1 MAGSSNKHLV
11 HRVFST
17 RNSMSFVAIKMGRQ
31 QSGPRWTGARWR
43 GSGRNFFRIG
53 PKTGDL
59 APGSIRE
66 VDHYPGPRERGSAL
80 LLVLFTIIL
89 LSGLIT
95 ATVGFLK
102 NDVDEYGARNKEFRA
117 RQLAESGLAFG
128 IHPMVNN
135 EDRSLLEQKAEDGGM
150 FRVSIASESTR
161 LNINVLLQSGHEDLL
176 ESLFARWGVAAKSAK
191 VAVEGMH
198 KYLSS
203 SGRVQTIQATNQGA
217 QFEAEFRTVEEMS
230 LVPEFAAVM
239 EKQPEWVNFFTVWG
253 DGKLDVN
260 LADADMVE
268 LVTGVSPATAKEFV
282 KYRWGPDGKPFTLDD
297 RVYNSM
303 DEVRAALGMS
313 PQQFSLVQDLLS
325 LKSAV
330 DRIES
335 TGIIAGYQKT
345 IAAIVSRNTTPIR
358 YFAWQER

>member
-1 MAGSSNKHLV
+1 M
-11 HRVFST
+11 F
-17 RNSMSFVAIKMGRQ
+17 FVVYNRA
-31 QSGPRWTGARWR
+31 SG
-43 GSGRNFFRIG
+43 
-53 PKTGDL
+53 K
-59 APGSIRE
+59 
-66 VDHYPGPRERGSAL
+66 RGSAL

-128 IHPMVNN
+128 VHPLVNN
-135 EDRSLLEQKAEDGGM
+135 EDRALLEQKARDGGM
-150 FRVSIASESTR
+150 FSVMIVSESTR
-161 LNINVLLQSGHEDLL
+161 LNMNVLLQSGREDLL
-176 ESLFARWGVAAKSAK
+176 ERLFERWGVAPKSAK
-191 VAVEGMH
+191 AAVDGMH
-198 KYLSS
+198 KYLSNPS
-203 SGRVQTIQATNQGA
+203 LLQTIQATDQGA
-217 QFEAEFRTVEEMS
+217 QFEAAFRSVEEMS

-239 EKQPEWVNFFTVWG
+239 EKQPDWANFFTVWG
-253 DGKLDVN
+253 DGKIDVN
-260 LADADMVE
+260 LADADMIE

-282 KYRWGPDGKPFTLDD
+282 AYRWGPDGKPFTLDD

-313 PQQFSLVQDLLS
+313 PQQFTLVQDLLS

-335 TGIIAGYQKT
+335 TGIIAGYKKT
-345 IAAIVSRNTTPIR
+345 IAVIVNRTTTPIH
-358 YFAWQER
+358 YFAWQEK

>member
-1 MAGSSNKHLV
+1 MSCP
-11 HRVFST
+11 
-17 RNSMSFVAIKMGRQ
+17 RNYMSVVAIKMGRR
-31 QSGPRWTGARWR
+31 QSGPNRTGARWR
-43 GSGRNFFRIG
+43 GFGRNFFRIR

-59 APGSIRE
+59 PQGSIRE
-66 VDHYPGPRERGSAL
+66 VDHYPGPCEQGSAL

-102 NDVDEYGARNKEFRA
+102 NDVDEYGARNKGFRA

-135 EDRSLLEQKAEDGGM
+135 EDRSLLEQKAEDGGI
-150 FRVSIASESTR
+150 FRVSIVSESTR
-161 LNINVLLQSGHEDLL
+161 LNVNVLLQSGREDLL
-176 ESLFARWGVAAKSAK
+176 ESLFTRWGVDAKSAK
-191 VAVEGMH
+191 AAVEGMH

-203 SGRVQTIQATNQGA
+203 PERVQTIQATNQGA
-217 QFEAEFRTVEEMS
+217 QLEAEFRTVEEMS
-230 LVPEFAAVM
+230 LVPEFAPVI

-335 TGIIAGYQKT
+335 TGIIAGYKKT
-345 IAAIVSRNTTPIR
+345 IAVIVSRNTTPIR

>member
-1 MAGSSNKHLV
+1 MAGSSNKLLV
-11 HRVFST
+11 YRLAYTSDV
-17 RNSMSFVAIKMGRQ
+17 VAF
-31 QSGPRWTGARWR
+31 
-43 GSGRNFFRIG
+43 N
-53 PKTGDL
+53 
-59 APGSIRE
+59 PGSR
-66 VDHYPGPRERGSAL
+66 RRGSAL

-128 IHPMVNN
+128 IHPMVKN

-161 LNINVLLQSGHEDLL
+161 LNINALLQSGHEDLL
-176 ESLFARWGVAAKSAK
+176 ETLFARWGVDPKSAK
-191 VAVEGMH
+191 AAVEGIH

-203 SGRVQTIQATNQGA
+203 PTGAQTIQATNQGE
-217 QFEAEFRTVEEMS
+217 QIEAAFRTVEEMS

-239 EKQPEWVNFFTVWG
+239 EKQPDWVNFFTVWG

-260 LADADMVE
+260 LADADMIE

-325 LKSAV
+325 LQSAV

-335 TGIIAGYQKT
+335 TGTIAGYEKT
-345 IAAIVSRNTTPIR
+345 IAVIVSRNTTPVH

>member
-1 MAGSSNKHLV
+1 MAGSSNKLLV
-11 HRVFST
+11 YRLAYTSDV
-17 RNSMSFVAIKMGRQ
+17 VAF
-31 QSGPRWTGARWR
+31 
-43 GSGRNFFRIG
+43 N
-53 PKTGDL
+53 
-59 APGSIRE
+59 PGSR
-66 VDHYPGPRERGSAL
+66 RRGSAL

-128 IHPMVNN
+128 IHPMVKN

-161 LNINVLLQSGHEDLL
+161 LNINALLQSGHEDLL
-176 ESLFARWGVAAKSAK
+176 ETLFARWGVDPKSAK
-191 VAVEGMH
+191 AAVEGIH

-203 SGRVQTIQATNQGA
+203 PTGAQTIQATNQGE
-217 QFEAEFRTVEEMS
+217 QIEAAFRTVEEMS
-230 LVPEFAAVM
+230 LVPEFAAVT
-239 EKQPEWVNFFTVWG
+239 EKQPDWVNFFTVWG

-260 LADADMVE
+260 LADADMIE

-325 LKSAV
+325 LQSAV

-335 TGIIAGYQKT
+335 TGTIAGYEKT
-345 IAAIVSRNTTPIR
+345 IAVIVSRNTTPVH

>member
-1 MAGSSNKHLV
+1 MSCP
-11 HRVFST
+11 
-17 RNSMSFVAIKMGRQ
+17 RNYMSVVAIKMGRR
-31 QSGPRWTGARWR
+31 QSGPNRTGARWR
-43 GSGRNFFRIG
+43 GFGRNFFRIR

-59 APGSIRE
+59 PQGSIRE
-66 VDHYPGPRERGSAL
+66 VDHYPDPCEQGSAL

-102 NDVDEYGARNKEFRA
+102 NDVDEYGARNKGFRA

-135 EDRSLLEQKAEDGGM
+135 EDRSLLEQKAEDGGI
-150 FRVSIASESTR
+150 FRVSIVSESTR
-161 LNINVLLQSGHEDLL
+161 LNVNVLLQSGREDLL
-176 ESLFARWGVAAKSAK
+176 ESLFTRWGVDAKSAK
-191 VAVEGMH
+191 AAVEGMH

-203 SGRVQTIQATNQGA
+203 PERVQTIQATNQGA

-230 LVPEFAAVM
+230 LVPEFAPVI

-335 TGIIAGYQKT
+335 TGIIAGYKKT
-345 IAAIVSRNTTPIR
+345 IAVIVSRNTTPIR